1 MNSPA
6 LGPGEQSK
14 GRSRVGWLIVLCLVL
29 LLAALSRG
37 RRHAD
42 TEVRQT
48 GESSPPPAAAS
59 PDTSARDLLSA
70 RLRKRGLEL
79 APTATEIVSNKVAQ
93 FARDRH
99 EILDRMARKLKQEV
113 PDEVKRFFEAAE
125 AGNWEELDSI

>member
-37 RRHAD
+37 RRHTD
-42 TEVRQT
+42 
-48 GESSPPPAAAS
+48 
-59 PDTSARDLLSA
+59 
-70 RLRKRGLEL
+70 
-79 APTATEIVSNKVAQ
+79 TEIVSNKVAQ

-125 AGNWEELDSI
+125 AGNWEELDSIWNTLRDKRKTLEGPEAENLARLWSPILDT